1 MSRLFT
7 FLTASGPNTDIDACS
22 TRSRSICG
30 GGAPGRG
37 LDRCVR
43 LPIARSARGT
53 ASRTHNRG
61 PGDVHAEPTP
71 GRASDPY
78 GRPASGRSR
87 GPSAGSGKLN
97 QSTPSGDVERPEW
110 IHSEH
115 ARFQMPGEGSPG
127 IVTAEAKGRPGEIV
141 HSGLQ
146 KCASSAIDR
155 AVRPARGRPGAPA
168 PSPRTPPDPAAAATP
183 KPLMA

>member
-127 IVTAEAKGRPGEIV
+127 IVTAEAKGVQARSFIPACRNARPQRSTEQ
-141 HSGLQ
+141 SG
-146 KCASSAIDR
+146 
-155 AVRPARGRPGAPA
+155 P
-168 PSPRTPPDPAAAATP
+168 PAAGLALRLRRLEPRLTQQP
-183 KPLMA
+183 QRRPSH